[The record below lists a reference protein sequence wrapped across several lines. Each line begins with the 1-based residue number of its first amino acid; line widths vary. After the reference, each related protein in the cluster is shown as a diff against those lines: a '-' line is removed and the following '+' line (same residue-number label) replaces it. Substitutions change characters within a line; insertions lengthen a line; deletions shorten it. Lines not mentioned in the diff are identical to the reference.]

1 MLPEEVVRDTRCL
14 GEDGSQAGLR
24 MAREADHFRAGPSSG
39 PGSSASSSLHPPAP
53 SSLLSEKR
61 SKNPVTFILR
71 DEWAW
76 SPRQGCGRPA
86 SQSCQLWLSPSS
98 LKWELKPRRE
108 GRGMGVLVPPPTHI
122 LQLHTYLGDISG
134 PGGTPWGQPDKGS
147 QSRVCVCALERCAHS
162 ATLHLSFHPGPRGRK
177 CRLTHSLSSGRGP
190 TSWKALRRLSHPRKP
205 RSYR

>member
-1 MLPEEVVRDTRCL
+1 MGARLAFGWPGRQITSGQALLLVQDLLPPPPFIL
-14 GEDGSQAGLR
+14 LLPPLSSLR
-24 MAREADHFRAGPSSG
+24 SAQKTLSPLSSG
-39 PGSSASSSLHPPAP
+39 MSGHGAPSGVVVALPLSLASSGL
-53 SSLLSEKR
+53 
-61 SKNPVTFILR
+61 
-71 DEWAW
+71 EW
-76 SPRQGCGRPA
+76 G
-86 SQSCQLWLSPSS
+86 PSS

-205 RSYR
+205 RSCR